1 MYVRWL
7 VFSRSSVKRFQ
18 NFPEPTSNSVLIA
31 QPPNSA
37 VLRGEGAELEHEKN
51 GKTPTSHRTSPRS
64 SQGMWNGV

>member
-31 QPPNSA
+31 QPPNFA
-37 VLRGEGAELEHEKN
+37 VLRGEGAGLVYEANSEVPE
-51 GKTPTSHRTSPRS
+51 T
-64 SQGMWNGV
+64 